1 MTEKTRIEE
10 TKIGY
15 VFHISI
21 EQEVRKNTE
30 AKYPDKLV
38 VKAMLEGNEKT
49 FEETVKRLSE
59 AKTQIVLILEKTT
72 REVIP

>member
-21 EQEVRKNTE
+21 EQEVRKNSM

>member
-1 MTEKTRIEE
+1 MSIKTEIEQ

-21 EQEVRKNTE
+21 EEEIRKNTE
-30 AKYPDKLV
+30 AKYPDKLI
-38 VKAMLEGNEKT
+38 VKASLEGNEKT

-59 AKTQIVLILEKTT
+59 AKTQVLSVLKITEK
-72 REVIP
+72 EVES